1 MAALMSIAA
10 IANTV
15 NTRISREAAK
25 IHFAGAG
32 DAPAGPMEADA
43 WDRLAHAGSRRPRF
57 RPVAAIL
64 TSCTG
69 VLPACAAATDRVTAG
84 SLSVGQQPR

>member
-1 MAALMSIAA
+1 MAALTSIAA

-15 NTRISREAAK
+15 NTRIGREAAK

-32 DAPAGPMEADA
+32 DAPAA

-84 SLSVGQQPR
+84 SLSVGQQTR